1 MDNTIRITG
10 KMREAVK
17 LPMCGKDSQGN
28 LYEVDNLS
36 LMKNGRRF
44 LPVMGEFHFSRCLEP
59 EWEEEIRKM
68 KAILE
73 RDIAAKVAEFEQES
87 CVQITDVGIDR
98 VKIKMLNNKTVCQS
112 ITVNIII
119 QL

>member
-1 MDNTIRITG
+1 MSKSI
-10 KMREAVK
+10 
-17 LPMCGKDSQGN
+17 
-28 LYEVDNLS
+28 
-36 LMKNGRRF
+36 
-44 LPVMGEFHFSRCLEP
+44 
-59 EWEEEIRKM
+59 EEIRKM

-112 ITVNIII
+112 
-119 QL
+119 Q

>member
-1 MDNTIRITG
+1 MSKST
-10 KMREAVK
+10 
-17 LPMCGKDSQGN
+17 
-28 LYEVDNLS
+28 
-36 LMKNGRRF
+36 
-44 LPVMGEFHFSRCLEP
+44 
-59 EWEEEIRKM
+59 EEIRKM

-87 CVQITDVGIDR
+87 CVQITDVVGIDR

>member
-1 MDNTIRITG
+1 MSKSI
-10 KMREAVK
+10 
-17 LPMCGKDSQGN
+17 
-28 LYEVDNLS
+28 
-36 LMKNGRRF
+36 
-44 LPVMGEFHFSRCLEP
+44 
-59 EWEEEIRKM
+59 EEIRKM

-98 VKIKMLNNKTVCQS
+98 VQIKMLNNKTVCQS

>member
-1 MDNTIRITG
+1 MSKSI
-10 KMREAVK
+10 
-17 LPMCGKDSQGN
+17 
-28 LYEVDNLS
+28 
-36 LMKNGRRF
+36 
-44 LPVMGEFHFSRCLEP
+44 
-59 EWEEEIRKM
+59 EEIRAM

-73 RDIAAKVAEFEQES
+73 RDIAVKVAKFEQES

-98 VKIKMLNNKTVCQS
+98 VEIKMLNDETVCQN